1 MVTEQAVTE
10 PRVFAVSYEFE
21 VEAVTRAEI
30 GPEASTESEFLVRP
44 MVSST
49 ELLAVTSQVLEVVAE
64 AEAEAGLPESEL
76 RLWGS
81 VPEAELQ

>member
-1 MVTEQAVTE
+1 MVTE

-21 VEAVTRAEI
+21 VEAVTRAET

-64 AEAEAGLPESEL
+64 AEAGLPESEL

>member
-10 PRVFAVSYEFE
+10 PRVFAVFYEFE
-21 VEAVTRAEI
+21 VEAVTQAEI

-64 AEAEAGLPESEL
+64 AEAGLPESEL

>member
-64 AEAEAGLPESEL
+64 AEAGLPESEL

>member
-1 MVTEQAVTE
+1 MVTEQAVAE

-21 VEAVTRAEI
+21 VEAVTRAET

-64 AEAEAGLPESEL
+64 AEAGLSESEP

>member
-10 PRVFAVSYEFE
+10 PMVFAVSYEFE

-64 AEAEAGLPESEL
+64 AEAGLPESEL

>member
-1 MVTEQAVTE
+1 M
-10 PRVFAVSYEFE
+10 
-21 VEAVTRAEI
+21 TRAET

-64 AEAEAGLPESEL
+64 AEAGLPESEL

>member
-1 MVTEQAVTE
+1 MDTEQAVTE

-21 VEAVTRAEI
+21 VEAVTRAET

-64 AEAEAGLPESEL
+64 AEAGLPESEL

>member
-1 MVTEQAVTE
+1 MVTEQAVAE

-21 VEAVTRAEI
+21 VEAVTRAET

-64 AEAEAGLPESEL
+64 AEAGLPESEL

>member
-21 VEAVTRAEI
+21 VEAVTRAET

-64 AEAEAGLPESEL
+64 AEAGLPETEL

>member
-30 GPEASTESEFLVRP
+30 GPEASTKSEFLVRP

-64 AEAEAGLPESEL
+64 AEAGLPESEL

>member
-1 MVTEQAVTE
+1 M
-10 PRVFAVSYEFE
+10 
-21 VEAVTRAEI
+21 TRAET

-64 AEAEAGLPESEL
+64 AEAGLPESEP

>member
-1 MVTEQAVTE
+1 MVTE

-21 VEAVTRAEI
+21 VEAVTRAET

-64 AEAEAGLPESEL
+64 AEAGLPESEP

>member
-1 MVTEQAVTE
+1 
-10 PRVFAVSYEFE
+10 
-21 VEAVTRAEI
+21 VTRAET

-64 AEAEAGLPESEL
+64 AEAGLPESEL

>member
-49 ELLAVTSQVLEVVAE
+49 ELLVVTSQVLEVVAE
-64 AEAEAGLPESEL
+64 AEAGLPESEP

>member
-1 MVTEQAVTE
+1 
-10 PRVFAVSYEFE
+10 
-21 VEAVTRAEI
+21 
-30 GPEASTESEFLVRP
+30 

-49 ELLAVTSQVLEVVAE
+49 ELLAVTSQVLEVV

>member
-21 VEAVTRAEI
+21 VEAVTRAET

-64 AEAEAGLPESEL
+64 AEAGLPESEL

>member
-49 ELLAVTSQVLEVVAE
+49 ELLVVTSQVLEVV